1 MRYVVIV
8 LVCVIFGCNA
18 YNQFE
23 SVLKANNEFTID
35 AFQEVGKTFNGN
47 NFMFSGVSAEII
59 LSLLANGAR
68 GETQYQLLENL
79 RLPTDIEGVNT
90 AYTNIT
96 PRLNIDQTLVKL
108 FSANKIYL
116 AQNFLISK
124 EFNDTAVNIYDA
136 EVQNLDFENAH
147 EAANTI
153 NSWVEQKTNNKIK
166 DLIDSETLT
175 SDTKLVLVNALY
187 FTGQWKNPF
196 PVDNTAD
203 ILFHSSPTE
212 SQKIP
217 TMQNEGIIKYAYNE
231 KLKAKFLELEF
242 ADGNISTT
250 FVLPDA
256 INGLADVEQ
265 NMAKYLAPQKMNPS
279 AVIVTLPKFRIETTI
294 NFTSILESLG
304 ITDIFDDADLTG
316 IADARIQVSQV
327 KQKTC
332 IDVNEYGAEAA
343 AATAV
348 SIDSRN
354 AGPQKEFQ
362 ADHPFLFYIKDNDLG
377 QILFA
382 GRFTNEEIH

>member
-35 AFQEVGKTFNGN
+35 AFQEVGKTFNRN

-242 ADGNISTT
+242 ADGNISMT

-327 KQKTC
+327 NQKTF

-354 AGPQKEFQ
+354 AGPQKKFQ

-377 QILFA
+377 QIIFA
-382 GRFTNEEIH
+382 GRFTNKEIH